1 MTIQDLVSKFTTTPF
16 LFVGSGFSRRYYN
29 LPDWNGLLKEFINRL
44 SPDEFAFQKYV
55 KQAQQQIKKDEDLLP
70 QIAEILMKDFDT
82 RWYTDPSFRQL
93 DEKHLSF
100 VRDGQSPFKVEIA
113 QYIKQKSISVD
124 HKQDELALFKKIS
137 SKSFAGIITTNYDC
151 LLENETDE
159 YTTYIGQ
166 EELLFS
172 AIQGWAE
179 IYKIHGSITNP
190 ESIVIT
196 ASDYAHFQEYC
207 AYLAAKLMTIFMEY
221 PIIFFGYSLN
231 DPNVRIILQS
241 IAKCLSAENLE
252 KLQDRF
258 IYVEWIAEKNDIEIS
273 DAAITMGDKTVRM
286 TNIKTD
292 NFIAVYEALAQK
304 RTSLPAKVLRLF
316 KQEFY
321 TYALTSQ
328 PTAMI
333 RVADIEDTRVGDEE
347 LILAIGKPSDFNL
360 RGLKGLTAKEWYR
373 HIVLHDLEFT
383 ADEILEYAYPP
394 LMSTNNTLPLNMLLR
409 EATKVFPEC
418 NEKAKRTF
426 DDNLSSTIRNQ
437 RARRKIP
444 NRSVKGILS
453 DNSHNINKAMDN
465 IAYLYENEINCDDL
479 EAFLKKSFEDAC
491 FYDNLSRSECSNFK
505 RLVRIYDCLKYSNW
519 PKSLG

>member
-1 MTIQDLVSKFTTTPF
+1 M
-16 LFVGSGFSRRYYN
+16 
-29 LPDWNGLLKEFINRL
+29 
-44 SPDEFAFQKYV
+44 
-55 KQAQQQIKKDEDLLP
+55 
-70 QIAEILMKDFDT
+70 
-82 RWYTDPSFRQL
+82 
-93 DEKHLSF
+93 
-100 VRDGQSPFKVEIA
+100 
-113 QYIKQKSISVD
+113 
-124 HKQDELALFKKIS
+124 
-137 SKSFAGIITTNYDC
+137 
-151 LLENETDE
+151 
-159 YTTYIGQ
+159 
-166 EELLFS
+166 
-172 AIQGWAE
+172 
-179 IYKIHGSITNP
+179 
-190 ESIVIT
+190 
-196 ASDYAHFQEYC
+196 
-207 AYLAAKLMTIFMEY
+207 
-221 PIIFFGYSLN
+221 
-231 DPNVRIILQS
+231 
-241 IAKCLSAENLE
+241 
-252 KLQDRF
+252 
-258 IYVEWIAEKNDIEIS
+258 
-273 DAAITMGDKTVRM
+273 
-286 TNIKTD
+286 
-292 NFIAVYEALAQK
+292 YEALAQK

-453 DNSHNINKAMDN
+453 DNSHIINKAMDN

-479 EAFLKKSFEDAC
+479 EAFLKKE
-491 FYDNLSRSECSNFK
+491 L
-505 RLVRIYDCLKYSNW
+505 
-519 PKSLG
+519 